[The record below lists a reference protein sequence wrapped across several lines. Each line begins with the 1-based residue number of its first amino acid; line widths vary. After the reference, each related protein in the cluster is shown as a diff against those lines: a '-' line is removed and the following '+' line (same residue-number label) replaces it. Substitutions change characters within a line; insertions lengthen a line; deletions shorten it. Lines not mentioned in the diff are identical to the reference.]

1 MEYIRVDWIHELED
15 EPVTYLSEIGEGRYE
30 IRKVQIFRD
39 GRTEWAD
46 AEHETATVGLSEIP
60 FLSLEEIDS
69 QSEFVSS
76 LISAEDFEQAWI
88 RARES

>member
-1 MEYIRVDWIHELED
+1 M
-15 EPVTYLSEIGEGRYE
+15 
-30 IRKVQIFRD
+30 
-39 GRTEWAD
+39 
-46 AEHETATVGLSEIP
+46 GLSEIP